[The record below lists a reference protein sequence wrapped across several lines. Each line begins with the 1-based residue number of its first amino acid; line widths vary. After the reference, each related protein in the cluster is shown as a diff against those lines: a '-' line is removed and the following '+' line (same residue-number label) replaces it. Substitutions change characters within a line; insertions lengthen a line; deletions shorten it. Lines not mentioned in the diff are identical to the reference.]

1 MRIYSIIFFYFCLIF
16 NVFCISEGVFFPKKE
31 NIIILTDYTF
41 EEAFKEYEYIF
52 ISVYSE
58 ICKTCVS
65 IINPSLSLLYNNIQ
79 ANEEELKNILVI
91 GKIDG
96 SYNHFF
102 MSKYHIMGYPSL
114 ILFNKGKII
123 SQLYN
128 NFKIEDM
135 LIFLRK
141 HILKPIQYINNIS
154 QYNRLIHNSF
164 KESVITYYG
173 QDKLDINSLINI
185 SNIYKHLTFVNIY
198 NISLIKEL
206 NMSIGDI
213 SINKFFDEPKIVG
226 EKISEVWTYSLIE
239 KFIRKYNH
247 KILIEFNTKE
257 GEIFIKNKKNI
268 LLLINK
274 QELTKEQIK
283 RMQYMEKINTKE
295 VIMNK
300 DNKLNHINFVKIAKN
315 VRDKIQSSFILYK
328 TNYLTGSNIKKKK
341 RRSIFDEDD
350 PFGFEYQ
357 KQENIECEKRQ
368 INFINKLQ
376 LDIDINCEIRL
387 IEFKKAG
394 TIKFYKLN
402 CREDYIQYNID
413 FIEKWFNKTL
423 IMEENQYE
431 INIDLI

>member
-1 MRIYSIIFFYFCLIF
+1 
-16 NVFCISEGVFFPKKE
+16 
-31 NIIILTDYTF
+31 
-41 EEAFKEYEYIF
+41 
-52 ISVYSE
+52 
-58 ICKTCVS
+58 
-65 IINPSLSLLYNNIQ
+65 
-79 ANEEELKNILVI
+79 
-91 GKIDG
+91 
-96 SYNHFF
+96 
-102 MSKYHIMGYPSL
+102 MGYPSL
-114 ILFNKGKII
+114 VLFNKGKII
-123 SQLYN
+123 SQLNN

-226 EKISEVWTYSLIE
+226 EKISERWTYPLIE

-247 KILIEFNTKE
+247 KTLIEFNTKE

-300 DNKLNHINFVKIAKN
+300 DNKLNHINFVKVAKN

-328 TNYLTGSNIKKKK
+328 TNYLTGSKIKKKK
-341 RRSIFDEDD
+341 RRSIFDEED

-376 LDIDINCEIRL
+376 LDNKKNCEIRL
-387 IEFKKAG
+387 IEFQKAE

-402 CREDYIQYNID
+402 CGEEYIQYNTD
-413 FIEKWFNKTL
+413 FIEKWYNKTL

>member
-1 MRIYSIIFFYFCLIF
+1 MRIYSIIIFYFLLIF
-16 NVFCISEGVFFPKKE
+16 NALTISEGVYFPQKQ

-52 ISVYSE
+52 ISIYSE
-58 ICKTCVS
+58 KCKTCIS
-65 IINPSLSLLYNNIQ
+65 TINPSLSLLYKEIEL
-79 ANEEELKNILVI
+79 NEEELINILVI

-123 SQLYN
+123 SQLN
-128 NFKIEDM
+128 SNFNIEDM

-141 HILKPIQYINNIS
+141 HILRPIQYINNIS
-154 QYNRLIHNSF
+154 QYNRLAHNSF
-164 KESVITYYG
+164 KETFITYYG

-185 SNIYKHLTFVNIY
+185 SNTYKHLTFVNIY
-198 NISLIKEL
+198 NISIIKEL

-213 SINKFFDEPKIVG
+213 SINKFFDEPKIV
-226 EKISEVWTYSLIE
+226 EKKYTERWTSIQIE
-239 KFIRKYNH
+239 QFIRKYNH

-257 GEIFIKNKKNI
+257 GEIYIKNKKNI

-283 RMQYMEKINTKE
+283 RMEYMEKINTKE
-295 VIMNK
+295 VIMNN
-300 DNKLNHINFVKIAKN
+300 DNKLNHKNFVILAKN

-328 TNYLTGSNIKKKK
+328 KNYIRSNTKKKK
-341 RRSIFDEDD
+341 RRSILDEED

-368 INFINKLQ
+368 INFTNKLK
-376 LDIDINCEIRL
+376 LDNDINCEIRL
-387 IEFKKAG
+387 IEFKKNG

-402 CREDYIQYNID
+402 CGEEYIKYNTN
-413 FIEKWFNKTL
+413 FIEKWYNKTL
-423 IMEENQYE
+423 IMDENQYE
-431 INIDLI
+431 INVDSI

>member
-1 MRIYSIIFFYFCLIF
+1 MKIYSLIIFYFCFIF
-16 NVFCISEGVFFPKKE
+16 NVLCISEGVYFPKKE

-52 ISVYSE
+52 ISVYSD
-58 ICKTCVS
+58 ICKTC
-65 IINPSLSLLYNNIQ
+65 INTINQALPILYKEIEK
-79 ANEEELKNILVI
+79 NEEELKDILTI

-96 SYNHFF
+96 SYNHYF
-102 MSKYHIMGYPSL
+102 MNKFHIIGYPSL
-114 ILFNKGKII
+114 ILFSKGKII
-123 SQLYN
+123 SQLN
-128 NFKIEDM
+128 INFKIEDM

-141 HILKPIQYINNIS
+141 HILRPIQYINNIS
-154 QYNRLIHNSF
+154 QYNRLVHNPF
-164 KESVITYYG
+164 KESFITYYG

-185 SNIYKHLTFVNIY
+185 SNTYKHLTFVNIN

-213 SINKFFDEPKIVG
+213 SINKFFDEPKIV
-226 EKISEVWTYSLIE
+226 EKKNFEGWGYTPIE
-239 KFIRKYNH
+239 KFIQKYNH

-257 GEIFIKNKKNI
+257 GENLVKNKKSI

-295 VIMNK
+295 VIMNN
-300 DNKLNHINFVKIAKN
+300 DNKLNHKNFVNIAKN

-328 TNYLTGSNIKKKK
+328 TNYLIRDTKKKK
-341 RRSIFDEDD
+341 RRSIFDEED

-368 INFINKLQ
+368 INFMNKLQ
-376 LDIDINCEIRL
+376 LDKNLNCEIRL
-387 IEFKKAG
+387 IEFEKNRVG
-394 TIKFYKLN
+394 KFYKLN
-402 CREDYIQYNID
+402 CGEEYIQYNTD
-413 FIEKWFNKTL
+413 FIEKWYNKTL
-423 IMEENQYE
+423 TKTENQYE
-431 INIDLI
+431 ININLL